1 MMQPL
6 QIDMNQPNN
15 AVNGG
20 QGAANAG
27 AGGNANALPHFSQGN
42 MVGATE
48 QTQTLRYQAWQ
59 TTITMK
65 ECR

>member
-1 MMQPL
+1 MLQPL

-27 AGGNANALPHFSQGN
+27 AGGNANALSHFLQGN
-42 MVGATE
+42 IHPMLV
-48 QTQTLRYQAWQ
+48 
-59 TTITMK
+59 
-65 ECR
+65 

>member
-1 MMQPL
+1 MLQPL

-27 AGGNANALPHFSQGN
+27 AGGNANTLPHSR
-42 MVGATE
+42 E
-48 QTQTLRYQAWQ
+48 SESL
-59 TTITMK
+59 K
-65 ECR
+65 PS